1 MSILVAER
9 NKMFIAMNRFKIVL
23 GAESTFEDIW
33 RSRDSNLRNV
43 PGFLTFNLI
52 KGQSNDDYTLYAS
65 HTTWKSKLDFT
76 NWTKSEEFRK
86 AHQGAGNHSEIYLGH
101 PVFEGFDT
109 VI

>member
-1 MSILVAER
+1 
-9 NKMFIAMNRFKIVL
+9 MFIAMNRFKIVL

-33 RSRDSNLRNV
+33 RSRDSNLKDV

-52 KGQSNDDYTLYAS
+52 KGETNDDYTLYAS

-76 NWTKSEEFRK
+76 NWTKSEAFRK
-86 AHQGAGNHSEIYLGH
+86 AHKGASNNKDLYIGH
-101 PVFEGFDT
+101 PEFEGFHI